1 MPLIKRKLSAPE
13 LQPGHSPRP
22 RLRELLLETL
32 MSHRVT
38 TVSASA
44 GSGKKTAVAEALL
57 DGACPVAWVSLDKS
71 DQATGRLLTYLEAAL
86 LGYLSEAD
94 GLVSEALVAGLPH
107 TEVAGLLAESLR
119 DKNIVLVLDNIERL
133 QRNSDAWAVID
144 ALVRFLTDDTHV
156 VLIGREPIFAGALNL
171 PVGFSIGRIGP
182 ELLALTLDEATD
194 VLARLGR
201 NVNNVSDRVRSVDG
215 WVAGVIF
222 APESLEA
229 TTMGG
234 NDPLKDFLSDH
245 IMSGLPEED
254 QQFLIR
260 TSILPEVDVPQ
271 AEALGLLD
279 ALDRMRSLR
288 ERHLPAAWDRD
299 ATSLRIHP
307 KFREHLQ
314 ESFSRLPSN
323 EQRHLRSDYA
333 ELLSSQRDY
342 EGAVEEFHRAG
353 DVKRAVECA
362 RKCIEGLLDR
372 GDMALVGVWL
382 ERWSECEVAGNPTSF
397 TAAEIA
403 LDLASDRVSDALAVG
418 DRLDRAGTLETFVQ
432 ESDRAAQLLGWVY
445 STNGRVPEVER
456 ILNAAAP
463 TPTMQALR
471 YGVSLIN
478 PGPPSP
484 RPSRSNGPLD
494 AYILQCD
501 YYLGLLPDS
510 TNASESRLIE
520 LLMGPF
526 RIAATRVQG
535 RTQAAL
541 DAYRAYTSE
550 VGRMQLYAIVGPE
563 LLMDAGLIDEAE
575 EAALRGF
582 ELAEM
587 GGDYFYMRSNVIVQA
602 KLALRHKHDPVR
614 ARFLLSQGRDLP
626 RFSYLEE
633 TADLWL
639 GLALLQE
646 HDDELAAACLRRVV
660 SEMRTNK
667 HLLDLSTACVYLAE
681 AEWRCGEPEAADEA
695 ADAAIRAAKSIG
707 TNHLLLQALVDFPAV
722 LSRRQDSEAS
732 ADSEWHSLSRPLS
745 MQRLAFPLRTSNEQV
760 SLQDFGSPQLIVQ
773 NNAARP
779 RLMKTYE
786 LLAFLTTQPHARA
799 ARDRILDVLFADK
812 DNSQA
817 RTYLR
822 QVLKW
827 LRLVLPD
834 GSLIV
839 ESDDVA
845 LNPEIVISTESG
857 RFERLAME
865 STRLRGEPRIQAMRD
880 ALRIASVGAYLAPFN
895 SEWVD
900 GRRARLAGISLDL
913 EFALAKHLVDADR
926 PLEARIL
933 LEDALTA
940 DSLREE
946 GWRLLMRIA
955 SVFHDNDGVVRAFDM
970 CTTALQEIGVSPSPS
985 TQRLFRDLTSL

>member
-1 MPLIKRKLSAPE
+1 MSA
-13 LQPGHSPRP
+13 
-22 RLRELLLETL
+22 T
-32 MSHRVT
+32 
-38 TVSASA
+38 A
-44 GSGKKTAVAEALL
+44 GSGKTTAVAEALL
-57 DGACPVAWVSLDKS
+57 DGGCPVAWVSLDKS

-86 LGYLSEAD
+86 ADYIRESD
-94 GLVSEALVAGLPH
+94 GLVSEALAARLPH
-107 TEVAGLLAESLR
+107 TEVAGLLAESLQV
-119 DKNIVLVLDNIERL
+119 KNVVLVLDNIERL
-133 QRNSDAWAVID
+133 QRHSDAWAVID
-144 ALVRFLTDDTHV
+144 ALVRFLPDDTHV
-156 VLIGREPIFAGALNL
+156 VLIGREPLFAGALNL
-171 PVGFSIGRIGP
+171 PLGSSIGRVGP

-194 VLARLGR
+194 VLARWGR
-201 NVNNVSDRVRSVDG
+201 NVTDVSERVRSVDG

-222 APESLEA
+222 APESLKA
-229 TTMGG
+229 TVVGG
-234 NDPLKDFLSDH
+234 DDPLKDFLSDH
-245 IMSGLPEED
+245 IMSGLTAAD

-260 TSILPEVDVPQ
+260 TSILPDVDVRQ

-288 ERHLPAAWDRD
+288 ELHLPAAWDRD
-299 ATSLRIHP
+299 AFSLRIHP

-314 ESFSRLPSN
+314 ESFSRLPSD
-323 EQRHLRSDYA
+323 EQRQLRSDYA
-333 ELLSSQRDY
+333 ELLTRHRDY
-342 EGAVEEFHRAG
+342 ESAVEEFHKAG
-353 DVKRAVECA
+353 DDKRAVECA

-382 ERWSECEVAGNPTSF
+382 ERWSDYEIAGNPTSF
-397 TAAEIA
+397 TAAEVA
-403 LDLASDRVSDALAVG
+403 LALAGDRVSDALAVG
-418 DRLDRAGTLETFVQ
+418 DRLERAGTLEQFVK

-445 STNGRVPEVER
+445 STTGRLREVER
-456 ILNAAAP
+456 ILSAAAP
-463 TPTMQALR
+463 TPAMQALR
-471 YGVSLIN
+471 YGVSLIT
-478 PGPPSP
+478 PGPPAP

-494 AYILQCD
+494 AFVLQCD
-501 YYLGLLPDS
+501 YYFGILPNL
-510 TNASESRLIE
+510 THTTESRLLE
-520 LLMGPF
+520 LLLGPF
-526 RIAATRVQG
+526 RIAVTSVQG
-535 RTQAAL
+535 RTQTAL
-541 DAYRAYTSE
+541 DSYRDYTSG
-550 VGRMQLYAIVGPE
+550 VGRMQLFATVGPE

-575 EAALRGF
+575 RTAIKGF
-582 ELAEM
+582 ELAEV
-587 GGDYFYMRSNVIVQA
+587 GGDYFYMKANLIVQA
-602 KLALRHKHDPVR
+602 KLALRHRHDPER

-646 HDDELAAACLRRVV
+646 HDDEAAASCLRRVV
-660 SEMRTNK
+660 SEMRANK

-695 ADAAIRAAKSIG
+695 ADAAIRAASSIG

-745 MQRLAFPLRTSNEQV
+745 MQRLAIPLRTSEAQV
-760 SLQDFGSPQLIVQ
+760 SLQDFGSPRLVVQ
-773 NNAARP
+773 NSAVRP

-786 LLAFLTTQPHARA
+786 LLAFLTTQPNVRA
-799 ARDRILDVLFADK
+799 NRDQLLNVLFPEK
-812 DNSQA
+812 GNSQA

-839 ESDDVA
+839 EDDDIA
-845 LNPEIVISTESG
+845 LNPEIVISTESA

-865 STRLRGEPRIQAMRD
+865 STRLRGEPRIQAMQD
-880 ALRIASVGAYLAPFN
+880 ALCIASGGAYLAPVN

-900 GRRARLAGISLDL
+900 GRRARLGGISLDL
-913 EFALAKHLVDADR
+913 EFALAKHLMDADR
-926 PLEARIL
+926 PLEANTL
-933 LEDALTA
+933 LEGALKA

-955 SVFHDNDGVVRAFDM
+955 SEFHDKDGVVRAYET
-970 CTTALQEIGVSPSPS
+970 CTTALQRIGVSPSPS